1 MSALLYESL
10 SALLEPIGLIW
21 AALLAGAVWQ
31 FCRGRRGLGL
41 LALLLAAFIHLIG
54 GTGFSTWLLAG
65 LERPYDPLGHAPPR
79 QADAVVMLGGT
90 HTFTIRSPLHLGVGE
105 AADRIL
111 TAVELVRTTHAP
123 ALVLGGSK
131 YEYQGQM
138 RPDSEL
144 LVAWFRAW
152 NLPTGEIHL
161 LGICANTHD
170 EAERTAQLA
179 KSKGWKRILV
189 VTSGYHLRRAEA
201 TFRKLGLEI
210 TPVGAEF
217 LGLDGG
223 GPDQRFLPVPQVRG
237 FQLMNFWVHE
247 QIGWFYYRWKGWI

>member
-10 SALLEPIGLIW
+10 CALLDPIGLIW
-21 AALLAGAVWQ
+21 AVLLVLAIWQ
-31 FCRGRRGLGL
+31 LCKGRRGVGL
-41 LALLLAAFIHLIG
+41 VALLLAAFIYLIG
-54 GTGFSTWLLAG
+54 ATSFPAWLLAG
-65 LERPYDPLGHAPPR
+65 LERPYDPLGHSPPK

-90 HTFTIRSPLHLGVGE
+90 HTFTQRSPLRIGVGE

-111 TAVELVRTTHAP
+111 AAVELVRTTHAP

-131 YEYQGQM
+131 YEYQGQL

-144 LVAWFRAW
+144 LAAWFRAW
-152 NLPTGEIHL
+152 NLPTGEVHL
-161 LGICANTHD
+161 LGICANTHE
-170 EAERTAQLA
+170 EAERTVQLA

-189 VTSGYHLRRAEA
+189 VSSGYHLRRAEA
-201 TFRKLGLEI
+201 TFHKLGLEI

-217 LGLDGG
+217 LGLDAGG
-223 GPDQRFLPVPQVRG
+223 SEQRFLLVPQERG

-247 QIGWFYYRWKGWI
+247 QIGWYYYRWKGWI